1 MGSDLDKIGLIGDS
15 SGIIGTARCMECRRR
30 RSVVKR
36 SETEEWSDSG
46 STGHTGFA
54 KQNA

>member
-1 MGSDLDKIGLIGDS
+1 MSLNP
-15 SGIIGTARCMECRRR
+15 ARCMECHRRC
-30 RSVVKR
+30 SGVKR

-46 STGHTGFA
+46 STEHTGFA